1 MEWFISKNA
10 TLPVLKMQVTKNGRT
25 GFTDFMD
32 EIERSTITFSMK
44 DTKTGFYKILNGEA
58 GFVEKIFTEPN
69 NTVPEYYLYYRFS
82 SQETNQTGR
91 FEGEFLMKSPDGAS
105 ILPIREKLYINV
117 IESYIA

>member
-10 TLPVLKMQVTKNGRT
+10 RLPVLKMQVTKNGRT

-44 DTKTGFYKILNGEA
+44 DTKTGAYKVLNNEA

-82 SQETNQTGR
+82 TQDTSLPGR
-91 FEGEFLMKSPDGAS
+91 YEGEFLMKTPGGAF
-105 ILPIREKLYINV
+105 ILPVREKLYINV
-117 IESYIA
+117 LDSFIA